1 MKQLGLLGAVLAC
14 CGVKLLV
21 VAALLAHAG
30 FLTDNIVVGVIG
42 LALAAALVAFAV
54 RRRHRCDGVCHVPQ
68 AESRT
73 SDAGRAVQR

>member
-21 VAALLAHAG
+21 LAALLAPTG
-30 FLTDNIVVGVIG
+30 FLTDNIVVGFTG
-42 LALAAALVAFAV
+42 LAVAAALVAFAV
-54 RRRHRCDGVCHVPQ
+54 RRRPRCDEACHVPH

-73 SDAGRAVQR
+73 SDAGRTAHQ